1 MSATNV
7 KYTLNSDS
15 GLGHSNISAG
25 GQLMESNGAGGTR
38 LAGSAQGGGSQSI
51 GTTGGPQGGSMEP
64 ADLQS
69 YTFIVTLT
77 NGQVTKM
84 KLDPN

>member
-15 GLGHSNISAG
+15 GLGHSNIAAG
-25 GQLMESNGAGGTR
+25 GALMQSNGAGGMVR
-38 LAGSAQGGGSQSI
+38 AGSTQGGGGQSI

-69 YTFIVTLT
+69 YTFILTLT
-77 NGQVTKM
+77 NGVVTKM